1 MKYIQR
7 YGFLALVGLA
17 LTGCAMP
24 QAMLFNVDV
33 LQPKAFTLAVDEQ
46 PVAVVAAY
54 KDKDADSTASAI
66 LALGA
71 ARSIETSNALEEG
84 AVGAFTIPQDEY
96 PGASDKEYMEG
107 LMLATGSG
115 TLVIIKDISY
125 GKLAL
130 FKDFDEKANV
140 STIGMQTIMA
150 NMEVYDAITDTTIY
164 SALITDS
171 LHFRFPANQDL
182 SQKGISSFLAE
193 HDSLLVSSM
202 GALLAKH
209 ISNQWIEEE
218 WMLIDYPE
226 EPVWHNAYKDAMD
239 FKWDKAINVWMPM
252 TEDKNPEK
260 ASYAAFNIAVACQML
275 GETDLAIGWV
285 EYSLGKYSFQEARQL
300 NQYLHNQK
308 KIQDTLKQ

>member
-96 PGASDKEYMEG
+96 PGTSDKEYMEG

-125 GKLAL
+125 GKVAVSRDLDDFFSLA
-130 FKDFDEKANV
+130 
-140 STIGMQTIMA
+140 GMQTIMA
-150 NMEVYDAITDTTIY
+150 NMEVYDAITDTTIH
-164 SALITDS
+164 SSFVSDT
-171 LHFRFPANQDL
+171 LHFRIQPNQDL
-182 SQKGISSFLAE
+182 SQKGINSFLAE
-193 HDSLLVSSM
+193 HDSLIVSSM
-202 GALLAKH
+202 GALLARQ

-239 FKWDKAINVWMPM
+239 FKWDKAINAWMPM
-252 TEDKNPEK
+252 TEDKSGEK

-285 EYSLGKYSFQEARQL
+285 TYSLKKYSFQEARQL
-300 NQYLHNQK
+300 SHYLHKQK
-308 KIQDTLKQ
+308 KIQDTQK